1 MDCPLFQ
8 PAKQNIHLHI
18 YWQENQSVLAISHSV
33 MPRINCNI
41 LDFKDSV
48 TFICDNTFCLHTAVV
63 KNVHCAF
70 FEIAVDHIFLLVC
83 QQQKCEE
90 LLFIFIYFSDFHF

>member
-1 MDCPLFQ
+1 MMLR
-8 PAKQNIHLHI
+8 H
-18 YWQENQSVLAISHSV
+18 
-33 MPRINCNI
+33 NCDI
-41 LDFKDSV
+41 FDFKDSV
-48 TFICDNTFCLHTAVV
+48 TFICDNTFRLHTAVV

>member
-1 MDCPLFQ
+1 MLR
-8 PAKQNIHLHI
+8 H
-18 YWQENQSVLAISHSV
+18 
-33 MPRINCNI
+33 NCDI
-41 LDFKDSV
+41 FDFKDSV
-48 TFICDNTFCLHTAVV
+48 TFICDNTFRLHTAVV

-83 QQQKCEE
+83 QQQKYEE